1 MFKSKHKYITFNAL
15 HKKDTQVQSD
25 LYSKVSAFE
34 QPPEH
39 HMVSRLIQNWK
50 KKKNL
55 NYMWYLY
62 CRKTIKSIKKNMAK
76 HGSFKILTLI
86 TDIQNA
92 IST

>member
-15 HKKDTQVQSD
+15 HKKDTQVQCD

-50 KKKNL
+50 KKSQLHVVLVLQKN
-55 NYMWYLY
+55 N
-62 CRKTIKSIKKNMAK
+62 
-76 HGSFKILTLI
+76 KI
-86 TDIQNA
+86 N
-92 IST
+92 